1 MKKYQNIISL
11 DDTTSD
17 KAQICGGKFVGLA
30 QIKPLLAKYKEQY
43 GIDFELPKTFAIT
56 TDAFKKYNI
65 AHNGIPEEIINQAM
79 QCMVACGGNVAVR
92 SSADIEDL
100 SGKTHSGE
108 FESVLSVKN
117 KQQMIAA
124 LQTVYHS
131 AQNVKDAQMGV
142 IIQPMIDTPTMAGVL
157 YSQDFNGDPLVA
169 INWTQGKP
177 ANFLL
182 VNKEQGNLTK
192 ISKYVQTDDGYKLFE
207 FQDIKTMDNR
217 DALHSV
223 FDNCMIKFYVSSLQ
237 GWNMQYITQLT
248 ALANH
253 LEKDLGYPV
262 DVEFAISKNG
272 KISVLQQ
279 RPYIMN
285 NNYVVKQ
292 LENGDLVGYN
302 KNNPI
307 VAGEVKIVDYHV
319 SSKEFKRAKEN
330 KDFAN
335 KILLSKSARRNDS
348 FAILA
353 WFDSNENVLQS
364 KLKIDACYRIHSE
377 LYGHYGNQFRERG
390 MPFFSTQRN
399 AEFQHVKDGD
409 WLKIDLRTGTFK
421 TFPQKD
427 KSFNIANVVQMLQNC
442 HNK

>member
-1 MKKYQNIISL
+1 MEEYKNIISL
-11 DDTTSD
+11 DNTTPD
-17 KAQICGGKFVGLA
+17 KAHIGGGKFVGLA

-43 GIDFELPKTFAIT
+43 GVDFELPKTFAIT
-56 TDAFKKYNI
+56 TDAFKKYDI
-65 AHNGIPEEIINQAM
+65 AHNGIPEDVINQAM

-108 FESVLSVKN
+108 FESVLSIKN

-124 LQTVYHS
+124 LQKVYQS
-131 AQNVKDAQMGV
+131 AQNVNGAQMGV

-192 ISKYVQTDDGYKLFE
+192 ISKYVQTDYGYKLFE
-207 FQDIKTMDNR
+207 FPDIKTRDNR
-217 DALHSV
+217 NLLHSSI
-223 FDNCMIKFYVSSLQ
+223 DNCMMKFYVSSLQ
-237 GWNMQYITQLT
+237 YWNMQYITQLT

-262 DVEFAISKNG
+262 DIEFAISKDG

-307 VAGEVKIVDYHV
+307 VAGEVKIVDYFI
-319 SSKEFKRAKEN
+319 SAEEYQKAKEN

-335 KILLSKSARRNDS
+335 KILLSKSAQRNNS
-348 FAILA
+348 FMILA
-353 WFDSNENVLQS
+353 WADMDEDVLQS

-390 MPFFSTQRN
+390 TPFFSTQRN

-427 KSFNIANVVQMLQNC
+427 KSFNIANVVQMLQNR
-442 HNK
+442 HYK

>member
-1 MKKYQNIISL
+1 MEEYKNIISL
-11 DDTTSD
+11 DNTTPD
-17 KAQICGGKFVGLA
+17 KAHIGGGKFVGLA

-43 GIDFELPKTFAIT
+43 GVDFDLPKTFAIT
-56 TDAFKKYNI
+56 TDAFKKYDI
-65 AHNGIPEEIINQAM
+65 AHNGIPEDVINQAM

-117 KQQMIAA
+117 KQQIIAA
-124 LQTVYHS
+124 LQKVYQS
-131 AQNVKDAQMGV
+131 AQNVNGAQMGV

-192 ISKYVQTDDGYKLFE
+192 ISKYVRTDDGYKLFE
-207 FQDIKTMDNR
+207 FPDIKTRNSHNI
-217 DALHSV
+217 LHSA
-223 FDNCMIKFYVSSLQ
+223 FDNCMGMVPVKCLQ
-237 GWNMQYITQLT
+237 DRNMQYITQLT

-307 VAGEVKIVDYHV
+307 VAGEVKIVDYFI
-319 SSKEFKRAKEN
+319 STEEFKRAKEN

-335 KILLSKSARRNDS
+335 KILLSKNARRNDS

-353 WFDSNENVLQS
+353 CVDSDENVLQS

-390 MPFFSTQRN
+390 TPFFSTQRN

-442 HNK
+442 HYK

>member
-17 KAQICGGKFVGLA
+17 KAQIGGGKFVGLA

-56 TDAFKKYNI
+56 TDAFKKYDI

-79 QCMVACGGNVAVR
+79 QCMVACGGNIAVR

-124 LQTVYHS
+124 LETVYQS
-131 AQNVKDAQMGV
+131 AQNVNGAQMGV
-142 IIQPMIDTPTMAGVL
+142 IIQPMIDMPMMAGVL
-157 YSQDFNGDPLVA
+157 YSQDFNGDPLIA

-192 ISKYVQTDDGYKLFE
+192 ISKYVRTDDGYKLFE
-207 FQDIKTMDNR
+207 FPDIKAKNDK
-217 DALHSV
+217 DVLHSV
-223 FDNCMIKFYVSSLQ
+223 FDNGMVNFYVGCFQ
-237 GWNMQYITQLT
+237 DFNMQYITQLT

-262 DVEFAISKNG
+262 DVEFAISQDG
-272 KISVLQQ
+272 KISILQQ

-292 LENGDLVGYN
+292 LENGDWVGYK

-307 VAGEVKIVDYHV
+307 VAGKVKIVDYYI
-319 SSKEFKRAKEN
+319 SPEEYNLAKEN

-335 KILLSKSARRNDS
+335 KILLSKSAYNYDS
-348 FAILA
+348 FTILA
-353 WFDSNENVLQS
+353 WADSNENVLQS

-390 MPFFSTQRN
+390 TPFFSTQRN

-409 WLKIDLRTGTFK
+409 YLKIDLRTGTFK

-427 KSFNIANVVQMLQNC
+427 KSFNIANVVQMLQNSK
-442 HNK
+442 HK

>member
-1 MKKYQNIISL
+1 MEECKNIISL
-11 DDTTSD
+11 DSTTPD
-17 KAQICGGKFVGLA
+17 KAHIGGGKFVGLA
-30 QIKPLLAKYKEQY
+30 QIKPLLVKYKEQY

-56 TDAFKKYNI
+56 TDAFKKYDI
-65 AHNGIPEEIINQAM
+65 ANNGIPEEIINQAM
-79 QCMVACGGNVAVR
+79 QCMAACGGNVAVR

-108 FESVLSVKN
+108 FESVLSIKN

-124 LQTVYHS
+124 LETVYQS
-131 AQNVKDAQMGV
+131 AQNVNGAQMGV
-142 IIQPMIDTPTMAGVL
+142 IIQPMIDTPVMAGVL

-192 ISKYVQTDDGYKLFE
+192 ISKYVRTDDGYKLFE
-207 FQDIKTMDNR
+207 FPDIKAKNDN
-217 DALHSV
+217 DILHSV
-223 FDNCMIKFYVSSLQ
+223 FDNCMVNFYVGCFQ
-237 GWNMQYITQLT
+237 DFNMQYITQLT

-262 DVEFAISKNG
+262 DVEFAIAKDG

-292 LENGDLVGYN
+292 LENGDWVGYN
-302 KNNPI
+302 KDNPI
-307 VAGEVKIVDYHV
+307 VAGEVKIVDHFISTEEY
-319 SSKEFKRAKEN
+319 KRAKEN

-335 KILLSKSARRNDS
+335 KILLSKSAYNYDG

-353 WFDSNENVLQS
+353 GADSDKNVLQS
-364 KLKIDACYRIHSE
+364 KLKIDAGYRIHSE

-390 MPFFSTQRN
+390 TPFFSTQRN
-399 AEFQHVKDGD
+399 NEFQHVKDGD
-409 WLKIDLRTGTFK
+409 WLKIDLRTGNFK

-427 KSFNIANVVQMLQNC
+427 KSFNIANVVQMLQNS
-442 HNK
+442 K